1 MSHQAEI
8 ADTYEPR
15 RQHVQ
20 QVPSQE
26 LVGRERHQTLLVV
39 VSGIAPA
46 KSDHA
51 IGQGDE
57 SACAVSRARSDS
69 KIKTSEPGLPGE
81 HW

>member
-1 MSHQAEI
+1 LQAERERRAAAAMSHQAEI
-8 ADTYEPR
+8 TDADKSR

-20 QVPSQE
+20 QESSQK
-26 LVGRERHQTLLVV
+26 LVDRQRHQTLLVV

-57 SACAVSRARSDS
+57 SMV
-69 KIKTSEPGLPGE
+69 
-81 HW
+81 